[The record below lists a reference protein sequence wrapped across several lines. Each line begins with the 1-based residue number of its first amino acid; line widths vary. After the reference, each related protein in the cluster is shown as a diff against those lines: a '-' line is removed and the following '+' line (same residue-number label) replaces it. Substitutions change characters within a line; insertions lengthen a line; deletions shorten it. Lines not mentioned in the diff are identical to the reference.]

1 MARVKDTIWQRD
13 FSLLEVREDLLEADD
28 TDLRKRSLQSARN
41 CRAMATRVLTQRPGT
56 FYLRNLNFDR
66 VIDVE
71 PADGVKFGMVTR
83 DNDILMLNETGGTV
97 ASISPVPWSNADGIW
112 VLPLRD
118 EVVIGDPSTGIY
130 SLTYSGGSW
139 TLQDFEFD
147 EAPGGEKAQ
156 PYWVFKKG
164 SRIRPSA
171 RYGNISITADS
182 DVFSSGHIGSRI
194 RYGQREIQITGVTTP
209 RLATGTVISKLPPSF
224 RITMTGPIQ
233 YRIGETVVGSDTN
246 FQGVIVGFNE
256 ANRTIDVV
264 TTNFFDGPDNGE
276 DLSSESFTAVI
287 QSKVEISPLTSNIW
301 DEQMMSAVHGWPR
314 SATSRGGRLFF
325 VDFPA
330 IPSMIAVSSARS
342 IRDWKTG
349 SNDDDAITRE
359 IGSNAPQFRHAV
371 DNGDVLLLADKGCYY
386 LNARDGST
394 LTPQNFNPVRFD
406 KRGASRTPPVLV
418 DDAVVFIE
426 ANEKTVSA
434 ALLSGNVYLK
444 WTVRSLTLMH
454 NHLIEDPVMICGP
467 NPESSDTEN
476 YLFIVNADGTL
487 AAASWSDSFGDRDV
501 GIAPW
506 DTDGH
511 YVGIFPVFGTY
522 WCAVDRK
529 IAGGTVRMLER
540 FSDEAWMD
548 CTIVSGDGSAP
559 QILTIGGAPVTVQGE
574 EVVVSEP
581 GATHLPGKNV
591 AYMFGDAYAGEWPVN
606 ADGTMDDEPD
616 LDGERQIGL
625 HYDSRAKLW
634 PVEVMQSPRL
644 GLIKARVYK
653 LVASMQNTVSWMAIC
668 NGKSRVLGGYSVGD
682 NLALPPA
689 RRTKVYKVPV
699 FGAKDH
705 PDLEIVK
712 HQPGPW
718 WVLAAAQEV
727 QG

>member
-28 TDLRKRSLQSARN
+28 TDLRKRSLQSALN
-41 CRAMATRVLTQRPGT
+41 CRAMVSRVLTQRPGS
-56 FYLRNLNFDR
+56 FHLRDLDFDR
-66 VIDVE
+66 VVDVE

-83 DNDILMLNETGGTV
+83 NTDILMLNESGGTV
-97 ASISPVPWSNADGIW
+97 ASISPVPWSNADDVW
-112 VLPLRD
+112 VLPLRS
-118 EVVIGDPSTGIY
+118 EILIGDPDSGIY
-130 SLTYSGGSW
+130 SLSYNAGAW
-139 TLQDFEFD
+139 TLADFVFD

-156 PYWVFKKG
+156 PYWVFNKG
-164 SRIRPSA
+164 SRIKPSG
-171 RYGNISITADS
+171 RTGNVSITADS
-182 DVFSSGHIGSRI
+182 DVFYSGHVGSRI
-194 RYGQREIQITGVTTP
+194 RYGQREIQITSVTTP
-209 RLATGTVISKLPPSF
+209 RLANGTVISKLPPSF
-224 RITMTGPIQ
+224 RIKLTGPIQ
-233 YRIGETVVGSDTN
+233 YRRGETVVGSDTN
-246 FQGVIVGFNE
+246 YQGVIVSLNE
-256 ANRTIDVV
+256 TNRTIDVV

-276 DLSSESFTAVI
+276 ELSSESFTAVI
-287 QSKVEISPLTSNIW
+287 QSKSEISPLFSNIW
-301 DEQMMSAVHGWPR
+301 DEQMMSAVRGWPR

-325 VDFPA
+325 TDFPA
-330 IPSMIAVSSARS
+330 IPSMVAVSSARS

-349 SNDDDAITRE
+349 SDDDDAITRE
-359 IGSNAPQFRHAV
+359 VGSDAPQFRHV
-371 DNGDVLLLADKGCYY
+371 IDNGDVLLLADKGCYY

-406 KRGASRTPPVLV
+406 KRGVSRTKPVLV

-444 WTVRSLTLMH
+444 WSVRSLTLMH
-454 NHLIEDPVMICGP
+454 NHLIQDPVMICGP
-467 NPESSDTEN
+467 NTEASDTEK

-487 AAASWSDSFGDRDV
+487 AAASWSDSFGERDV

-506 DTDGH
+506 STDGS
-511 YVGIFPVFGTY
+511 YVGIFPVFGGY
-522 WCAVDRK
+522 WCAVDRQTSD
-529 IAGGTVRMLER
+529 GTVRMLER
-540 FSDEAWMD
+540 FSEDAWLD
-548 CTIVSGDGSAP
+548 CAIVSGNGSEA
-559 QILTIGGAPVTVQGE
+559 QVLTIGGAPITVQGE
-574 EVVVSEP
+574 EIVISEP
-581 GATHLPGKNV
+581 GATHLPGKTV
-591 AYMFGDAYAGEWPVN
+591 AYMFGDAYAGEWPVG
-606 ADGTMDDEPD
+606 ADGTMADEPD
-616 LDGERQIGL
+616 MNGLRQIGL
-625 HYDSRAKLW
+625 HFDSRAKLW

-718 WVLAAAQEV
+718 WVLAAGQEV